1 MTKAKITTTDVRAL
15 LLDKFSDSRQFACAE
30 EVGNATGLEQKR
42 RLDFVVVDCFRSNG
56 YSIHG
61 FEIKVSKPDLRRELQ
76 DSSKHNIFFPSIDYY
91 SLAAPA
97 EVVDVSL
104 IPKTWGL
111 YLVDRLPDE
120 TLKLRTYRKP
130 LSLHDQQQKEIDK
143 GFAVCLMRALYNQSP
158 SKSQIALAKDKARA
172 EALFELRQDADHR
185 KIERLEDE
193 LKAFAELQQ
202 RFGFWGS
209 GDIERAMSD
218 FEEFRNLRPQ
228 YVIRA
233 LENVGLTVSRELK
246 ALKDRVGGD
255 ER

>member
-1 MTKAKITTTDVRAL
+1 MRKIR
-15 LLDKFSDSRQFACAE
+15 
-30 EVGNATGLEQKR
+30 
-42 RLDFVVVDCFRSNG
+42 
-56 YSIHG
+56 
-61 FEIKVSKPDLRRELQ
+61 
-76 DSSKHNIFFPSIDYY
+76 
-91 SLAAPA
+91 
-97 EVVDVSL
+97 
-104 IPKTWGL
+104 
-111 YLVDRLPDE
+111 
-120 TLKLRTYRKP
+120 
-130 LSLHDQQQKEIDK
+130 
-143 GFAVCLMRALYNQSP
+143 
-158 SKSQIALAKDKARA
+158 RA

-202 RFGFWGS
+202 RFGFWCS

-246 ALKDRVGGD
+246 ALKDRMGGD